1 MRNIHYRK
9 IAIFFTLLFAMI
21 SNVYATSAITV
32 TDGYVK
38 ASIPG
43 SDVTASY
50 MTLSNTSDKAIT
62 LQKVSSTISDRIEIH
77 EHSMADGMMRMREV
91 TEIIIKANSKVV
103 LQPSGLH
110 LMIFSLKQQIT
121 DKDVFPLT
129 FYFANDTEVK
139 IQLPVLKYK

>member
-9 IAIFFTLLFAMI
+9 VAIFFTLLFALT

-43 SDVTASY
+43 SEVTASY
-50 MTLSNTSDKAIT
+50 MTLSNTSDKAKT

-91 TEIIIKANSKVV
+91 GEIIIKAHSNVV

-121 DKDVFPLT
+121 DKDVIPLT
-129 FYFANDTEVK
+129 LYFANGTEVK

>member
-9 IAIFFTLLFAMI
+9 VAIFFTLLFAMT

-43 SDVTASY
+43 SEVTASY
-50 MTLSNTSDKAIT
+50 MTLSNTSDKAKT

-91 TEIIIKANSKVV
+91 GEIIIKAHSNVV

-121 DKDVFPLT
+121 DKDVIPLT
-129 FYFANDTEVK
+129 LYFANGTEVK